1 MKEDTL
7 SNCLMMKC
15 EGQSI
20 QEFDPQPAINLWF
33 NLKPHRR
40 PGTGGSQQN
49 KAGNNKRNALLIYL
63 FTIFLFVCN
72 SSMLYVCNSVLWCVD
87 VDEAN
92 KIAMLEGNEVAEEA
106 CQNVDE
112 IASR

>member
-7 SNCLMMKC
+7 SNCFMIKL

-49 KAGNNKRNALLIYL
+49 KADNNKRNALLIYR
-63 FTIFLFVCN
+63 FTIFYLYAIVVCYMYVILFFGV
-72 SSMLYVCNSVLWCVD
+72 
-87 VDEAN
+87 
-92 KIAMLEGNEVAEEA
+92 
-106 CQNVDE
+106 
-112 IASR
+112 

>member
-1 MKEDTL
+1 MKEDML
-7 SNCLMMKC
+7 SNCLMIKL

-33 NLKPHRR
+33 NLKHHSR

-63 FTIFLFVCN
+63 FTIFYLYAIVVCYMYVILFFGV
-72 SSMLYVCNSVLWCVD
+72 
-87 VDEAN
+87 
-92 KIAMLEGNEVAEEA
+92 
-106 CQNVDE
+106 
-112 IASR
+112 